1 MELITS
7 GEGSKVDML
16 SFYWSM
22 TWISVIAL
30 QDAMAPR
37 YSKTDQ
43 YLRTMGKVEPEP
55 PNGGEKVTD
64 NEESFLLIFILRS
77 VYKIFNL
84 SAHDL

>member
-1 MELITS
+1 
-7 GEGSKVDML
+7 
-16 SFYWSM
+16 
-22 TWISVIAL
+22 
-30 QDAMAPR
+30 MAPR